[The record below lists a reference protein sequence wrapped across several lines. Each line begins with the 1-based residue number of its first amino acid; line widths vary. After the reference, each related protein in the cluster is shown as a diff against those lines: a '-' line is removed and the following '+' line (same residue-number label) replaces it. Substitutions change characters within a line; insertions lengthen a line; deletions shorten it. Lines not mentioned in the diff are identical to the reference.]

1 MKTKIEL
8 LMVQANLSFKSNQI
22 EKDAIET
29 GQE

>member
-1 MKTKIEL
+1 MNIKIEL

-29 GQE
+29 G